1 MKALKI
7 IALATAVT
15 CSMGANAS
23 IIDSSLFVEGDNRAT
38 LDTDTGLEWLKLS
51 ETKGFSYNEIL
62 QEIAYGGEF
71 SGWRLP
77 TYEEAIGYTSAVID
91 STGYNNINTNGE
103 SDSVVSPHINQVRS
117 ILADV
122 GATLGSTSTMY
133 SGSATGVTGLYYNN
147 EGDLKYLRSYTN
159 GIHTKSGYIF
169 YNFSFSQD
177 KDTGNDTK
185 AFFLVSDGGD
195 TLSSKLNPEI
205 NINNPN
211 ALINDVPTPLIGAF
225 GMLALL
231 AAGRK
236 RLNKRGV
243 N

>member
-23 IIDSSLFVEGDNRAT
+23 IIDSSLFVEGDKRAT

-77 TYEEAIGYTSAVID
+77 TYEEAIGYTSAVIN
-91 STGYNNINTNGE
+91 STGYNININGE
-103 SDSVVSPHINQVRS
+103 SGAVVNPHINQVRS

-133 SGSATGVTGLYYNN
+133 WGTETGVTGLYYNN
-147 EGDLKYLRSYTN
+147 EGDLKYLYAYTN

-169 YNFSFSQD
+169 YNYSASQG
-177 KDTGNDTK
+177 KDTGSDTK

-211 ALINDVPTPLIGAF
+211 APINDVPTPLIGAL

>member
-23 IIDSSLFVEGDNRAT
+23 IIDSSLFVEGDKRAT

-77 TYEEAIGYTSAVID
+77 TYEEAIGYTSAVIN
-91 STGYNNINTNGE
+91 STGYRNISTSGTH
-103 SDSVVSPHINQVRS
+103 DGVSNPHINQVLS

-133 SGSATGVTGLYYNN
+133 WGSATGVTGLYYNN
-147 EGDLKYLRSYTN
+147 DGDLKYLNAYTN
-159 GIHTKSGYIF
+159 GKHIYSGQIF
-169 YNFSFSQD
+169 YNYTTSQN
-177 KDTGNDTK
+177 KDTVSDTK
-185 AFFLVSDGGD
+185 SFFLVSDGGV
-195 TLSSKLNPEI
+195 TLSSKLNPEL
-205 NINNPN
+205 NINNPS
-211 ALINDVPTPLIGAF
+211 APINDVPVPLIGAF
-225 GMLALL
+225 GLLGLL
-231 AAGRK
+231 AMGRK
-236 RLNKRGV
+236 I
-243 N
+243 